1 MLKRPYEGALVV
13 GWAPSD
19 QATDVCEGA
28 RAVVSV
34 PSDLRRLSSEAVSQA
49 EAQPKV
55 QERFCRLLPP
65 GPSRYDQR
73 VQQPWRVYTRS
84 QNAFHCS
91 IRDAGSK
98 SCTCI
103 QSNTSLFSTH
113 QGAELHADI
122 FGGARRDVH
131 ASSH

>member
-1 MLKRPYEGALVV
+1 MLKGSYEGALVV
-13 GWAPSD
+13 FWAPSD

-28 RAVVSV
+28 CAVVSV

-73 VQQPWRVYTRS
+73 VQQPWRAVTPD
-84 QNAFHCS
+84 QNAVPCS
-91 IRDAGSK
+91 IPTAASH
-98 SCTCI
+98 
-103 QSNTSLFSTH
+103 N
-113 QGAELHADI
+113 LHPPPPKPSP
-122 FGGARRDVH
+122 FPPH
-131 ASSH
+131 

>member
-1 MLKRPYEGALVV
+1 MLKRPYEGARVV
-13 GWAPSD
+13 VWA
-19 QATDVCEGA
+19 
-28 RAVVSV
+28 

-55 QERFCRLLPP
+55 QERFCRVRPP

-73 VQQPWRVYTRS
+73 VQQPLRVYTRS
-84 QNAFHCS
+84 QNALQCS

-103 QSNTSLFSTH
+103 QSNTSLFPTH
-113 QGAELHADI
+113 QGAELHADMC
-122 FGGARRDVH
+122 G
-131 ASSH
+131 

>member
-13 GWAPSD
+13 VWAPSD

-73 VQQPWRVYTRS
+73 VQQPWRVYTPS
-84 QNAFHCS
+84 QKTFHCS
-91 IRDAGSK
+91 ICDAGRK
-98 SCTCI
+98 KCTCI
-103 QSNTSLFSTH
+103 QSNKSPCPTQPTPAL
-113 QGAELHADI
+113 
-122 FGGARRDVH
+122 R
-131 ASSH
+131 

>member
-13 GWAPSD
+13 VWAPSD

-34 PSDLRRLSSEAVSQA
+34 PSDLRRLSSEAVSQG

-73 VQQPWRVYTRS
+73 VQQPWRGVPANS
-84 QNAFHCS
+84 NALELSISCCGGTHC
-91 IRDAGSK
+91 
-98 SCTCI
+98 
-103 QSNTSLFSTH
+103 
-113 QGAELHADI
+113 
-122 FGGARRDVH
+122 
-131 ASSH
+131 